1 MPGVQAR
8 GLKAGPAALLRGVAG
23 DDQAVPAAVRR
34 AGRGRAN
41 GHAPPYAVEAFSGQ
55 FAIPSQK
62 AGRRRG
68 PRRGAA
74 DGGATGRSG
83 AGGML

>member
-1 MPGVQAR
+1 VQAR

-41 GHAPPYAVEAFSGQ
+41 GHAPPYAVEAFPAQ
-55 FAIPSQK
+55 VAMP
-62 AGRRRG
+62 ARRRG
-68 PRRGAA
+68 A
-74 DGGATGRSG
+74 GRSG